1 MTEAGS
7 LGVVRVVKT
16 WLTRWHLH
24 HNVLLRWCSRL
35 QAAALLEDQASGY
48 GDVAFEY
55 GKHLG
60 IAFQLVDDLL
70 DFEGTLDSL
79 GKPAMNDLKQVRACM
94 WVWVG
99 VRGSCSRL
107 PYMLAR
113 GREGV
118 QCVGSVW

>member
-1 MTEAGS
+1 M
-7 LGVVRVVKT
+7 KT

-79 GKPAMNDLKQVRACM
+79 GKPAMNDLKQVRVCM
-94 WVWVG
+94 WVGVG
-99 VRGSCSRL
+99 VCPRVML
-107 PYMLAR
+107 PFALH
-113 GREGV
+113 
-118 QCVGSVW
+118 VG